1 VLLVYSISQE
11 SSWCMV
17 TAASILLHF
26 VFPVA
31 AGVLYQSVEVHFDY
45 YLPLLHGFAGSHISP
60 SQHQN
65 IRNVACPTA
74 SNQGQMPTSGGQ
86 ITERADATSG
96 SRLNNFFLLE
106 LISPY
111 RRADLE
117 IICCRKTNFCSQCHT
132 VVDQKVKSCPVH
144 WVK

>member
-1 VLLVYSISQE
+1 
-11 SSWCMV
+11 M
-17 TAASILLHF
+17 
-26 VFPVA
+26 
-31 AGVLYQSVEVHFDY
+31 EVHFDY
-45 YLPLLHGFAGSHISP
+45 YLPLLHGFAGSNISP

-74 SNQGQMPTSGGQ
+74 PNQGQMPTSACQ

-106 LISPY
+106 LISPL

-117 IICCRKTNFCSQCHT
+117 IIRFRKTNFCTQCHT